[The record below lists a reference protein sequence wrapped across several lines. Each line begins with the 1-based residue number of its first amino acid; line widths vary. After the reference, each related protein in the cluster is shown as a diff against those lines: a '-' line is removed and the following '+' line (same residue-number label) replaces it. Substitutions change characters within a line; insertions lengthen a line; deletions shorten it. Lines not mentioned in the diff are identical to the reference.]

1 MNLALSDEQEF
12 LRDAA
17 RGALAR
23 HKTIEAA
30 REAADG
36 ADLPDLWPTAVEAG
50 WPGLL
55 VSEDNGGA
63 GLQPFDAM
71 LVAQECGRVLA
82 GVPLLGH
89 VPASYLLDRGGYSR
103 IGEIAEGSLRAAFCP
118 ARPPSDL
125 VQEWTVEPRR
135 GLARG
140 AAPEVSGDSVTG
152 EVPWVPDAPDAGVFV
167 VVGVENGTPVAIAV
181 DGASVEDVSRYDRTR
196 SLGHV
201 TLDSASG
208 ERLDVS
214 PDEIASAWYIA
225 QALLAAE
232 SVGTV
237 ETGLEMSVDYA
248 KERFTFGRAIGSY
261 QAVKHTLTEVL
272 RQVENAKSLLLYAG
286 WAGEA
291 KADEF
296 PLAASA
302 ARAAAGSALDYAA
315 RATIG
320 VHGGIGATWEHDAPY
335 LFRRAQLSR
344 RLLGGTHDA
353 TDRVAGELLAGAA

>member
-1 MNLALSDEQEF
+1 VSD
-12 LRDAA
+12 
-17 RGALAR
+17 
-23 HKTIEAA
+23 
-30 REAADG
+30 
-36 ADLPDLWPTAVEAG
+36 
-50 WPGLL
+50 
-55 VSEDNGGA
+55 DNGGA
-63 GLQPFDAM
+63 GLGPFDAM
-71 LVAQECGRVLA
+71 LVAQECGRVIA
-82 GVPLLGH
+82 GVALLGH

-103 IGEIAEGSLRAAFCP
+103 IGEIADGSLRAAFCA
-118 ARPPSDL
+118 ARPPSD
-125 VQEWTVEPRR
+125 VDSDWSVEARH

-140 AAPEVSGDSVTG
+140 AAPSVSGDSVTG
-152 EVPWVPDAPDAGVFV
+152 EVAWVPDAPGAGVLV
-167 VVGVENGTPVAIAV
+167 VVGVEDGQPVALAV
-181 DGASVEDVSRYDRTR
+181 EGAPVEDASVYDPTR

-201 TLDSASG
+201 KLDGATG

-214 PDEIASAWYIA
+214 ADEIAAAWYIA
-225 QALLAAE
+225 QALIAAE

-237 ETGLEMSVDYA
+237 ETGLQMSVEYA

-272 RQVENAKSLLLYAG
+272 RQSENAKALLLYAG

-344 RLLGGTHDA
+344 RLLGGTHGA
-353 TDRVAGELLAGAA
+353 VDRVAGELLAGAA